1 MQNDIE
7 VLVNVNEKYT
17 IEPQIQ
23 LNTEL
28 KAPIQQGTKVGTV
41 RYEIEGITYEQNL
54 IAGSDVE
61 KTYMPE
67 FFMLLFVVLVV
78 VFGIV
83 KIKDNYRRKRRI
95 RKIRKG

>member
-1 MQNDIE
+1 MQTIDIKDGTSKTRKMNAIIENDIE

-61 KTYMPE
+61 KTY
-67 FFMLLFVVLVV
+67 FLCYFL
-78 VFGIV
+78 
-83 KIKDNYRRKRRI
+83 
-95 RKIRKG
+95 